1 MSDKEKTGHT
11 SGEEDRWAS
20 NDLAGNSKNKENK
33 SLMAFL
39 TLFFV
44 QSGQCKGCRSPLSN
58 LILPPTP
65 MAGGRI
71 GVGGGRY
78 CNLAKNFHNANPKAV
93 H

>member
-39 TLFFV
+39 TPFLSPVWTV
-44 QSGQCKGCRSPLSN
+44 QRMQVTSVQPLS
-58 LILPPTP
+58 PPDTH
-65 MAGGRI
+65 GR
-71 GVGGGRY
+71 GQDRGRGRKV
-78 CNLAKNFHNANPKAV
+78 L
-93 H
+93 